1 MRLTGIKSAP
11 VRECDPA
18 STYLEDHMFTSSAVK
33 PLIFLLR
40 LAMAWVFLYAAS
52 HQVFGSFSVSGFL
65 NSTKTFHWLFA
76 PMASGPVAGLLSFLV
91 AYGHLLIGLSLLS
104 GLMVRLSSIFGIA
117 LMLFYWMAHMDF
129 PYISATTNFLLDEH
143 IVYALVLG
151 LMIATRAGH
160 VLGLDAWAANLDQV
174 HRNKWLDWAIA

>member
-1 MRLTGIKSAP
+1 MFDSPA
-11 VRECDPA
+11 VR
-18 STYLEDHMFTSSAVK
+18 
-33 PLIFLLR
+33 PLIVLLR
-40 LAMAWVFLYAAS
+40 LSVAWVFLYAAS
-52 HQVFGSFSVSGFL
+52 HQVFGEFSVSGFL
-65 NSTKTFHWLFA
+65 ESTKTFHWLFA
-76 PMASGPVAGLLSFLV
+76 PMAADPLASVLSFFV

-129 PYISATTNFLLDEH
+129 PYISATTNFLVDEH

-160 VLGLDAWAANLDQV
+160 IVGLDDWAAKLEQV
-174 HRNKWLDWAIA
+174 HRNKWLDWATA